1 MIRTQIQLPDGL
13 YREVR
18 RVARQQEWSVSEV
31 LRRGAEAVARSYP
44 PSKIAEGEKWTM
56 PPPIK
61 GRLLVERA
69 DKLGEIIRG
78 EQEATLK

>member
-1 MIRTQIQLPDGL
+1 M
-13 YREVR
+13 
-18 RVARQQEWSVSEV
+18 ARQQEWSVSEV

-44 PSKIAEGEKWTM
+44 PSKIAEGEKWTL

-69 DKLGEIIRG
+69 DKLREVIRG
-78 EQEATLK
+78 DQEAATK